1 VSIRRAIV
9 ALGLSALA
17 LAGAAPVSPAA
28 TELEAARAA
37 QVEAARRYRES
48 LEALLPL
55 QDAAVERAAA
65 EAARTR
71 GLVAQ
76 GLVAA
81 ADLDAAER
89 AQSQARETAARTR
102 ASLAE
107 AETLVTEAE
116 AARELA
122 ALPPP
127 APGETQER
135 PSLIRY
141 AGGKRWS
148 LAALPALE
156 RFFAKRFGH
165 TLPVSARGQT
175 AVHDR
180 LGFDHRNAL
189 DVAVHPDT
197 AEGRALMDYLRANGI
212 PFLAFRSA
220 RAGVATGA
228 HVHVGEPSARLSSGG
243 RITGRV
249 ASPVGSPGE
258 AR

>member
-1 VSIRRAIV
+1 MSVRRTAA
-9 ALGLSALA
+9 ALVLAALT
-17 LAGAAPVSPAA
+17 LTGAAPAS
-28 TELEAARAA
+28 ENLEAARAA
-37 QVEAARRYRES
+37 QAEAARRYRES
-48 LEALLPL
+48 LDALLPL
-55 QDAAVERAAA
+55 QEAARERAAA
-65 EAARTR
+65 EAERRRA
-71 GLVAQ
+71 LLAQ
-76 GLVAA
+76 GLVAR

-89 AQSQARETAARTR
+89 ALAQARDTAERTR
-102 ASLAE
+102 TALHDAE
-107 AETLVTEAE
+107 ALVAEAE

-141 AGGKRWS
+141 AGGARWS

-156 RFFAKRFGH
+156 RFFSGRFGH
-165 TLPVSARGQT
+165 PLPVSALGQT

-197 AEGRALMDYLRANGI
+197 AEGRALMDYLRTKGI
-212 PFLAFRSA
+212 PFLAFRTA

-228 HVHVGEPSARLSSGG
+228 HVHVGEPSAR
-243 RITGRV
+243 ITGRV
-249 ASPVGSPGE
+249 SGGGDGPGE